1 MCLTLKW
8 IYRYLRGVWGIL
20 ELRQLEHFMALCE
33 EMQFTKTAEKLRIGQ
48 PTLSYQMKAL
58 EDELGV
64 RLFDRLGKKI
74 AITEAGKIL
83 LEHCKKIFANL
94 ESAKEQIE
102 ELQNVKRGKLV
113 IGVLSGDLN
122 HIASTVLLEFHSIYP
137 DVQIQ
142 IFSLDDVVEKVI
154 QNEINLA
161 LTLMPGKDERLTN
174 ISLYE
179 EEFFLAVPKDHVWS
193 DRNAIDFKE
202 IQRIPLIL
210 NPKGHCFRQSLDAAC
225 SAEGIQI
232 QPIIESTDSKSI
244 LNLVKKGI
252 GATIISSTL
261 FSLENEGVLKAIK
274 IKNPAIIRE
283 VTIVHHK
290 QKYIGTAAKGFI
302 ELLISHVNR
311 SNVGVFNE
319 LLSIK

>member
-8 IYRYLRGVWGIL
+8 IYRYLRGVWEIL

-33 EMQFTKTAEKLRIGQ
+33 EMHFTKTAQKLRIGQ

-74 AITEAGKIL
+74 AITEAGEIL
-83 LEHCKKIFANL
+83 LEHCKMVFANL

-113 IGVLSGDLN
+113 IGTLPGDLN
-122 HIASTVLLEFHSIYP
+122 HIASMVLLEFHSKYP

-142 IFSLDDVVEKVI
+142 IFSIDDVVEKVI
-154 QNEINLA
+154 QNEIDLA

-179 EEFFLAVPKDHVWS
+179 EEFILAVRRDHVWS
-193 DRNAIDFKE
+193 ERNAIDFKE
-202 IQRIPLIL
+202 IEHIPLIL
-210 NPKGHCFRQSLDAAC
+210 NPKGHSFRQSLDAAC
-225 SAEGIQI
+225 SVAGIQI

-252 GATIISSTL
+252 GATIISDTL
-261 FSLENEGVLKAIK
+261 FSLENEGILKAIR
-274 IKNPAIIRE
+274 IINPAIIRE

-290 QKYIGTAAKGFI
+290 QKHLGTAAKGFI

-311 SNVGVFNE
+311 CNMHCGNTLFYS
-319 LLSIK
+319 

>member
-1 MCLTLKW
+1 MQ
-8 IYRYLRGVWGIL
+8 GGWGIL

-33 EMQFTKTAEKLRIGQ
+33 EMHFTKTAEKLRIGQ

-74 AITEAGKIL
+74 AITESGKIL
-83 LEHCKKIFANL
+83 LEHCKKVFANL
-94 ESAKEQIE
+94 ESAREQIE

-113 IGVLSGDLN
+113 IGTLSGDLN
-122 HIASTVLLEFHSIYP
+122 HIVSSVLLEFHSIYP

-154 QNEINLA
+154 QNEFDLA

-179 EEFFLAVPKDHVWS
+179 EEFFLAVRRDHVWS

-202 IQRIPLIL
+202 IQGIPLIL

-225 SAEGIQI
+225 SAAGIQI

-252 GATIISSTL
+252 GATIISNTL
-261 FSLENEGVLKAIK
+261 FSLENEGVLKAIR
-274 IKNPAIIRE
+274 IMNPAIIRE

-290 QKYIGTAAKGFI
+290 HKHIGTAAKGFI

-311 SNVGVFNE
+311 CNMQCGSTLIYLKV
-319 LLSIK
+319 

>member
-1 MCLTLKW
+1 MQ
-8 IYRYLRGVWGIL
+8 GGWGIL
-20 ELRQLEHFMALCE
+20 ELRKLEHFMALCE
-33 EMQFTKTAEKLRIGQ
+33 EMHFTKTAEKLRIGQ

-74 AITEAGKIL
+74 AITESGKIL
-83 LEHCKKIFANL
+83 LEHCKKVFANL
-94 ESAKEQIE
+94 ESAREQIE

-113 IGVLSGDLN
+113 IGTLSGDLN
-122 HIASTVLLEFHSIYP
+122 HIVSSVLLEFHSIYP

-154 QNEINLA
+154 QNEFDLA

-179 EEFFLAVPKDHVWS
+179 EEFFLAVRRDHVWS

-225 SAEGIQI
+225 SAAGIQI

-252 GATIISSTL
+252 GATIISNTL
-261 FSLENEGVLKAIK
+261 FSLENEGVLKAIR
-274 IKNPAIIRE
+274 IMNPAIIRE

-290 QKYIGTAAKGFI
+290 NKHIGTAAKGFI
-302 ELLISHVNR
+302 KLLISHVNR
-311 SNVGVFNE
+311 CNMQCGST
-319 LLSIK
+319 LIYL

>member
-1 MCLTLKW
+1 MAFSLIW
-8 IYRYLRGVWGIL
+8 IYRYLRGRCGIL

-33 EMQFTKTAEKLRIGQ
+33 EMHFTKTAEKLRIGQ

-58 EDELGV
+58 EDELDV

-74 AITEAGKIL
+74 AITESGKIL
-83 LEHCKKIFANL
+83 LEHCKMVFANL

-113 IGVLSGDLN
+113 IGTLSGDLN
-122 HIASTVLLEFHSIYP
+122 KIASTVLVEFHSIFP

-142 IFSLDDVVEKVI
+142 IFSLDDVVENVI
-154 QNEINLA
+154 QNKVDLA
-161 LTLMPGKDERLTN
+161 LTLLPEKDERLTN

-179 EEFFLAVPKDHVWS
+179 EEFLLAVQRNHVWS
-193 DRNAIDFKE
+193 NRNSIDFKE

-210 NPKGHCFRQSLDAAC
+210 NPIGHCFRRSLDAAC
-225 SAEGIQI
+225 ITSGIQI
-232 QPIIESTDSKSI
+232 RPIIELTDSISI

-252 GATIISSTL
+252 GATIISNTL
-261 FSLENEGVLKAIK
+261 FSLENEGELKALQIM
-274 IKNPAIIRE
+274 NPTIIRE

-290 QKYIGTAAKGFI
+290 QKHIGTAAKGFI
-302 ELLISHVNR
+302 ELLISYVNR
-311 SNVGVFNE
+311 NKLGAYSVSN
-319 LLSIK
+319 

>member
-1 MCLTLKW
+1 MSLTLKW
-8 IYRYLRGVWGIL
+8 IYRYLRGWWGIL
-20 ELRQLEHFMALCE
+20 ELRQLEHFMVLCD
-33 EMQFTKTAEKLRIGQ
+33 EMHFTRTAEKLRIGQ

-83 LEHCKKIFANL
+83 LEHSKKVFANL
-94 ESAKEQIE
+94 ESAREQIE

-113 IGVLSGDLN
+113 IGTLSGDLN
-122 HIASTVLLEFHSIYP
+122 HIASMVLLEFHSIYP

-142 IFSLDDVVEKVI
+142 IFSLDDVVEKVV
-154 QNEINLA
+154 QNEFDLA
-161 LTLMPGKDERLTN
+161 LTLNPGKDERLTN

-179 EEFFLAVPKDHVWS
+179 EEFFLAVRRDHVWS

-225 SAEGIQI
+225 SAAGIQI

-261 FSLENEGVLKAIK
+261 FSLENEGVLKAIR
-274 IKNPAIIRE
+274 IINPAIIRE

-290 QKYIGTAAKGFI
+290 QKHLGTAAKGFI
-302 ELLISHVNR
+302 ELLNSHVNR
-311 SNVGVFNE
+311 CNMHCGNTLFY
-319 LLSIK
+319 L

>member
-1 MCLTLKW
+1 
-8 IYRYLRGVWGIL
+8 
-20 ELRQLEHFMALCE
+20 MALCE
-33 EMQFTKTAEKLRIGQ
+33 EMHFTKTAEKLRIGQ
-48 PTLSYQMKAL
+48 PTLSYQMKTL

-83 LEHCKKIFANL
+83 LEHCKMVFGNL

-113 IGVLSGDLN
+113 IGTLPGDLN
-122 HIASTVLLEFHSIYP
+122 HIASMVLLEFHSKYP

-142 IFSLDDVVEKVI
+142 VFSLDDVVEKVI
-154 QNEINLA
+154 QNEIDLA

-179 EEFFLAVPKDHVWS
+179 EEYFLTVRRDHVWS
-193 DRNAIDFKE
+193 ERNAIDFKE
-202 IQRIPLIL
+202 IESIPLIL
-210 NPKGHCFRQSLDAAC
+210 NPKGHCLRQSLDAVC
-225 SAEGIQI
+225 SAAGIQI
-232 QPIIESTDSKSI
+232 QPIIESTDSESI

-252 GATIISSTL
+252 GATIISNTL
-261 FSLENEGVLKAIK
+261 FSLENEGVLKAIR
-274 IKNPAIIRE
+274 IINPAIIRE
-283 VTIVHHK
+283 VSIVHHK
-290 QKYIGTAAKGFI
+290 QKHLGTAAKGFI

-311 SNVGVFNE
+311 CYMHCGNT
-319 LLSIK
+319 LIYL

>member
-1 MCLTLKW
+1 M
-8 IYRYLRGVWGIL
+8 
-20 ELRQLEHFMALCE
+20 RQLEHFMALCE

-58 EDELGV
+58 EVELGV

-83 LEHCKKIFANL
+83 HEHCKKVFANL

-113 IGVLSGDLN
+113 IGALSGDLN
-122 HIASTVLLEFHSIYP
+122 HIASTVLLEFHSKYP

-154 QNEINLA
+154 QNEFNLA

-179 EEFFLAVPKDHVWS
+179 EEFFLAVPRDHVWS

-202 IQRIPLIL
+202 IQHIPLIL
-210 NPKGHCFRQSLDAAC
+210 NPKGHCFRKSLDAAC
-225 SAEGIQI
+225 SAAGIHI

-261 FSLENEGVLKAIK
+261 FTLENEGVLKAIK

-302 ELLISHVNR
+302 ELLIAHVNKC
-311 SNVGVFNE
+311 NVGVFNE
-319 LLSIK
+319 LLGIK